1 MLIYGLIVLS
11 QSGGSI
17 LHEVNTCTHQRRCLT
32 GVVASLIH
40 RGTQQRFSPILGDPG
55 AVGGARESR
64 KGRKKKV
71 GGRKGKEGVGVTS
84 SLPFLP
90 PIFFFRPF
98 LLSLTLLTA
107 PGFPRMVFFQ
117 ML

>member
-1 MLIYGLIVLS
+1 MLIYGVIVLS
-11 QSGGSI
+11 QLGGSI

-32 GVVASLIH
+32 SVVASLIH

-64 KGRKKKV
+64 KGRKKI
-71 GGRKGKEGVGVTS
+71 GGRKGKEGVGVTP

-90 PIFFFRPF
+90 PIFFFALFYSP
-98 LLSLTLLTA
+98 S
-107 PGFPRMVFFQ
+107 PY
-117 ML
+117 